1 LPRLPTAW
9 SPAAEERRGKADW
22 PDAEAPGF
30 DASSVDISMR
40 TSERNQMSPNSLE
53 EQLTKYLTDAHSI
66 EEQALVQMRSAPKLA
81 GDPEIASAFEQHRH
95 ETEEHESL
103 VRARL
108 EARGA
113 TPSMIKDIAGK
124 VTGKGF
130 ALFAQFQP
138 DTPGKL
144 VAHAFSYEHME
155 LGAYDLLARVAE
167 RAGDSET
174 AAAAAR
180 IGEQERAMG
189 DRLAGFFD
197 RAVEASL
204 RQKNANELGE
214 EVNKYLTDAHAIESQ
229 AIRLLEKG
237 SEIAGSSQLAS
248 AYVAHLEETRG
259 HQRLI
264 AGRLQARGASPS
276 RIKDAALA
284 LGALNW
290 GAFFGAQPDTPAK
303 LAAFSYAFEHL
314 EIAAYE
320 LLSRVARRAGDT
332 ETDAVAQRILP
343 EERAAAELIHDEFGA
358 ALDAALDDQGV
369 GARS

>member
-1 LPRLPTAW
+1 
-9 SPAAEERRGKADW
+9 
-22 PDAEAPGF
+22 
-30 DASSVDISMR
+30 VDISLK
-40 TSERNQMSPNSLE
+40 TSERKPMTPNGLD

-66 EEQALVQMRSAPKLA
+66 EEQARVQMRRAPKLA
-81 GDPEIASAFEQHRH
+81 GDPEIASAFEQHLR
-95 ETEEHESL
+95 ETEDHERL

-113 TPSMIKDIAGK
+113 TPSMLKDLAGK
-124 VTGKGF
+124 VTGTGF

-155 LGAYDLLARVAE
+155 LAAYDLLARVAE

-204 RQKNANELGE
+204 REKKAGDLQE
-214 EVNKYLTDAHAIESQ
+214 EVNKYLTDAHAIETQ
-229 AIRLLEKG
+229 AIHLLERG
-237 SEIAGSSQLAS
+237 SKIAGSSQLAS
-248 AYVAHLEETRG
+248 AYEAHLEQTRE

-264 AGRLQARGASPS
+264 SERLQARGASPS

-303 LAAFSYAFEHL
+303 LAGFSYAFEHL

-332 ETDAVAQRILP
+332 ETEAVAHRILQQ
-343 EERAAAELIHDEFGA
+343 ERAAAELIRGLFGA
-358 ALDAALDDQGV
+358 ALDAALHEPGV